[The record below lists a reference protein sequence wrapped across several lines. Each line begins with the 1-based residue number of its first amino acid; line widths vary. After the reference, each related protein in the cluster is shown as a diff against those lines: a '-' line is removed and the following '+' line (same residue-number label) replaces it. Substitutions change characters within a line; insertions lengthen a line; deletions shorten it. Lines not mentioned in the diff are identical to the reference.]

1 MHVVV
6 VPLPTL
12 SGLETYIASSEHM
25 ENKCTLP
32 CDRVG
37 EIEPLLSQPR
47 SILKF
52 FRITASLWKVRNKNS
67 NLFMVLK

>member
-37 EIEPLLSQPR
+37 EINPLLSQPR

-52 FRITASLWKVRNKNS
+52 FRITASLWKVRNENS